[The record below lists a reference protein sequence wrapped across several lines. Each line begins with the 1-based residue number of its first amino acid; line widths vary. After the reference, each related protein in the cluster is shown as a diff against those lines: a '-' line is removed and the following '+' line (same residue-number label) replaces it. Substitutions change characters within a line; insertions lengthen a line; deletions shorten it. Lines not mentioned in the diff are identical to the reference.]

1 MKVGDIVR
9 VRLRQDHEKIKIGIL
24 LEEPKQRYMTAG
36 HTVRIM
42 LEGRIHVVKCD
53 HLEVVNESR

>member
-1 MKVGDIVR
+1 VKVGDIVR
-9 VRLRQDHEKIKIGIL
+9 VRLKQDHKKVKIGIL

-42 LEGRIHVVKCD
+42 VEGRIRVVKCD
-53 HLEVVNESR
+53 HLEVISESR